1 MTHIQPE
8 KSTLLLKGFSLSMP
22 PLLLSA
28 VQEAFDLVL
37 TPLGAV
43 KDSLKAIIPPHS
55 AGLAETMEYSLVDGG
70 KYLRPLVTLLCGQAS
85 QSQDKT
91 GVHCTVEVAAVAEM
105 IHVATLLHDDVIDGS
120 ELRRGKKTVRAHWGN
135 KISVLSGDYLL
146 AQASV
151 KLAKLGN
158 PRLVSIFAHVLADL
172 CDGEVEQ
179 MHTSYQ
185 LETSWDSYYKK
196 TICKTA
202 SLFST
207 GCESAGV
214 INNLPEEQIE
224 ALKAYG
230 HNFGIAFQV
239 VDDLLDYT
247 ATEQEMGKPVLDD
260 LRNGLLTAPILLAL
274 ESELLSAQE
283 RAELRKLVSELF
295 EAPTNE
301 TLIAG
306 IQGYLAQSEAIEETR
321 QLANR
326 YVAEAKQAIAFVA
339 PSPAKTAL
347 MALVDFIL
355 ERRG

>member
-1 MTHIQPE
+1 MGHRQAK
-8 KSTLLLKGFSLSMP
+8 KSTLPPKEFSLSMP
-22 PLLLSA
+22 SLLSST

-43 KDSLKAIIPPHS
+43 KDSLKAIIPPDS
-55 AGLAETMEYSLVDGG
+55 AALAETMEYSLVDGG
-70 KYLRPLVTLLCGQAS
+70 KYLRPLVTLLCAQGS
-85 QSQDKT
+85 KSQDET
-91 GVHCTVEVAAVAEM
+91 EIHNTVEAAAVAEM

-120 ELRRGKKTVRAHWGN
+120 ELRRGKKTVRAQWGN

-151 KLAKLGN
+151 KLARLGN

-202 SLFST
+202 SLFSA

-214 INNLPEEQIE
+214 INHLPEEQIE
-224 ALKAYG
+224 ALKSYG
-230 HNFGIAFQV
+230 HHFGIAFQM

-274 ESELLSAQE
+274 VSESLSAQE
-283 RAELRKLVSELF
+283 RTELKKLVSELF

-301 TLIAG
+301 ALTAR
-306 IQGYLAQSEAIEETR
+306 IQTYLAKSEAIEETR

-326 YVAEAKQAIAFVA
+326 HVAKAKQAIAYLS

-347 MALVDFIL
+347 LALVDFIL
-355 ERRG
+355 ERRN